1 MYLIRVLPDVR
12 NIRAAT
18 FYVCAGCQFPAEMA
32 VLIMLSIG
40 YEAVVSA
47 VIEECAW
54 LKGSNINASDV
65 IKAYGISC
73 V

>member
-1 MYLIRVLPDVR
+1 
-12 NIRAAT
+12 
-18 FYVCAGCQFPAEMA
+18 MA

>member
-1 MYLIRVLPDVR
+1 
-12 NIRAAT
+12 
-18 FYVCAGCQFPAEMA
+18 MA

-40 YEAVVSA
+40 YEAMVSA
-47 VIEECAW
+47 IIEEYAW
-54 LKGSNINASDV
+54 LKGSNINANDV